1 MLDSVAPLA
10 GGLWSRAARGRTMA
24 TIGRMLEAVGVVLA
38 PMALL
43 IGVKSGSGR
52 YELAVLAG
60 AALLFLLGR
69 WLARGQEG

>member
-1 MLDSVAPLA
+1 
-10 GGLWSRAARGRTMA
+10 MA
-24 TIGRMLEAVGVVLA
+24 TIGRMLEAIGVVLA

-60 AALLFLLGR
+60 AAFLFGLGR